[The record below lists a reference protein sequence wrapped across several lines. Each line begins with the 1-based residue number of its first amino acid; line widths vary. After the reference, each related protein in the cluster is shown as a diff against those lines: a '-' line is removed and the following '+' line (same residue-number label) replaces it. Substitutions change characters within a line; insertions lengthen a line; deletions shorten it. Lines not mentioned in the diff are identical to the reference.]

1 MKFAI
6 NLNAVLPV
14 RDEAREGAEQV
25 TQLLFGEYCS
35 VLETEGT
42 FSKIEN
48 YFDNYQGW
56 VDSKMLTEISEEEY
70 DQLKTEKVYRTIE
83 PVSDVFCL
91 TDKSIYR
98 LSAGSL
104 IPHYDELTSKFEIGG
119 IVFQIHPSFV
129 TYLPD
134 ENLSGV
140 VPTSLIFKNTP
151 YLWGGKNIFGID
163 CSGLVQVVFSMNGIV
178 LPRDASQQFKYG
190 EEIKLAEA
198 TAGDL
203 CFFEKEGKITHVGI
217 YCGEGRIIHASGSV
231 KVETV
236 DGQGILSAKGVYTHS
251 LAGVR
256 TIKK

>member
-1 MKFAI
+1 MEFAI

-14 RDEAREGAEQV
+14 RAEAREGAEQV

-35 VLETEGT
+35 ILATEGSFT
-42 FSKIEN
+42 KIEN
-48 YFDNYQGW
+48 SFDGYQGW

-70 DQLKTEKVYRTIE
+70 LKLKSENIYRTVE

-104 IPHYDELTSKFEIGG
+104 IPHYDESTSKFEIGG
-119 IVFQIHPSFV
+119 LVFQIHPSFI

-134 ENLSGV
+134 ENLAGV
-140 VPTSLIFKNTP
+140 VPTALIFKNTP
-151 YLWGGKNIFGID
+151 YLWGGKNTFGID
-163 CSGLVQVVFSMNGIV
+163 CSGFVQVVFSINGIS
-178 LPRDASQQFKYG
+178 LPRDASQQFKCG
-190 EEIKLAEA
+190 QEIALTEA

-203 CFFEKEGKITHVGI
+203 CFFEKEGRITHVGI

-231 KVETV
+231 KIETV
-236 DGQGILSAKGVYTHS
+236 DDKGILSAKGVYTHS

-256 TIKK
+256 TVKK